1 MLMINSYNID
11 ISCSLKIPHWSITPI
26 VADIL
31 LVLQS
36 FSSWKVFHMLR
47 FAISLTYFI
56 VSWAFFWLLLSFCTA
71 LDKMFLL
78 FPVGPCFNDNSLVK
92 RQK

>member
-56 VSWAFFWLLLSFCTA
+56 VSWAFFVTFCTA
-71 LDKMFLL
+71 LEKMFHL
-78 FPVGPCFNDNSLVK
+78 FPLGPCFNDNSLVK